1 MADTRSD
8 EARPRPVVLCILD
21 GWGDRPDADDN
32 AIALAETPTWDRF
45 TSQYPMAR
53 LIASA
58 EDVGLPAGQMGNSEV
73 GHMSLGSGRVVTQDL
88 PRVDTAIAD
97 GTLAG
102 SPVLEDLVERL
113 RASGGTCHLMGLLS
127 PGGVH
132 SHQDHMAALADIVGG
147 AGVPVCVHA
156 FLDGRDTPPKSA
168 GEFMARFLA
177 DVSPVPD
184 LAVGTVSGR
193 YYAMDRDKRWERVEK
208 AYAALVEA
216 AGETAPEARAA
227 IEQSYRLGATD
238 EFMLPTVIGGY
249 AGMADGDGVLMA
261 NFRADR
267 AREILSA
274 LADPVFDGFPRCR
287 VADLA
292 AGVGMVEYS
301 IDLNRFFSA
310 LFPPPELDNILGQ
323 LVSEAGM
330 TQLRIAETEKYA
342 HVTFFLNG
350 GREAVYPGEERILVP
365 SPKVAT
371 YDLKPE
377 MSAVEV
383 TDKLVQAIESG
394 RFDLVVVNYAN
405 GDMVGHTGKLEAA
418 IKAAQCVDGCL
429 GRLETAVR
437 KMGGVLL
444 ITADHGNLEMM
455 RDGSTGQPHT
465 AHTMNRVPVVLVNG
479 RAPALRDGRLADVAP
494 TVLGLLG
501 LPRPEEMTGRSLLC
515 EDGVRAAAQ

>member
-58 EDVGLPAGQMGNSEV
+58 EEVGLPAGQMGNSEV

-97 GTLAG
+97 GTLAA

-113 RASGGTCHLMGLLS
+113 RASGGRCHLMGLLS

-132 SHQDHMAALADIVGG
+132 SHQDHMAALAGIVGG

-177 DVSPVPD
+177 DVSTVPD

-216 AGETAPEARAA
+216 VGETAPEALAA
-227 IEQSYRLGATD
+227 IDQSYGLGATD
-238 EFMLPTVIGGY
+238 EFVLPTVIGGY

-274 LADPVFDGFPRCR
+274 LADPGFDGFRRSR

-301 IDLNRFFSA
+301 TDLNRFFSA
-310 LFPPPELDNILGQ
+310 LFPSPELDNILGQ

-350 GREAVYPGEERILVP
+350 GREAEYPGEERILVP

-418 IKAAQCVDGCL
+418 IKAAQCIDGCL

-437 KMGGVLL
+437 KRGGVLL

-465 AHTMNRVPVVLVNG
+465 AHTMNLVPVILVNG